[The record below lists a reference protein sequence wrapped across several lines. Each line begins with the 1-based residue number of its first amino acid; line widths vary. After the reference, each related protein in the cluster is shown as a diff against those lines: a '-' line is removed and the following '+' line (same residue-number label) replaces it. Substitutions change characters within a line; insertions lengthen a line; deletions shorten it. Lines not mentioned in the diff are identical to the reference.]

1 MRIERKV
8 LVIEDD
14 AFLNGILTEILEARG
29 FITFQAGDAE
39 SALELIDTHYPDAL
53 IVDLD
58 LGQGPSGLEVIGALG
73 DRVAE
78 FGVLILSN
86 YPSATAL
93 APGSSLP
100 PTVGYLMKRKVS
112 DPDEIVNAL
121 EAVLS
126 DVVPSRPDHRE
137 LVPTE
142 LAELTAAQFELLR
155 MIALGY
161 SNDMIARERG
171 VTVRSVETMVNR
183 LFTTLGLSAD
193 SRSNARVKAAML
205 FARTMGIPRTE
216 PPS

>member
-1 MRIERKV
+1 MH
-8 LVIEDD
+8 D
-14 AFLNGILTEILEARG
+14 
-29 FITFQAGDAE
+29 
-39 SALELIDTHYPDAL
+39 PDAL

-73 DRVAE
+73 DQVAE
-78 FGVLILSN
+78 FGVLVLSN

-183 LFTTLGLSAD
+183 LFTKLGLSAD

-216 PPS
+216 PP

>member
-1 MRIERKV
+1 MPIHRKV

-14 AFLNGILTEILEARG
+14 AFLSGMLAEILEGRG
-29 FITFQAGDAE
+29 FATFQAGSAE
-39 SALELIDTHYPDAL
+39 AALDLIDAHDPDAL

-58 LGQGPSGLEVIGALG
+58 LGHGPSGLEVIGALG
-73 DRVAE
+73 ERVAE
-78 FGVLILSN
+78 FGVLVLSN
-86 YPSATAL
+86 YPSASAL

-100 PTVGYLMKRKVS
+100 PSVGYLMKRKVS

-137 LVPTE
+137 LVPPE
-142 LAELTAAQFELLR
+142 LADLTAPQLELLR

-205 FARTMGIPRTE
+205 FARTMGIPRTGT
-216 PPS
+216 P